1 MGMKRR
7 WGQGWVYGVASG
19 RLGERIGTTLLS
31 WDCFMTQR
39 GANELAIF
47 ELIHQASRD
56 ASGSNRQRRA
66 RPRWPFPAIQRVV
79 PYEDGPVPPL
89 EDFAPV
95 RCMDL
100 SRSGIAFLSPE
111 PPAAENLL
119 VALGK
124 PPAVRYVTAH
134 VVHQR
139 TVYLV
144 GCSFGRRV
152 EG

>member
-1 MGMKRR
+1 
-7 WGQGWVYGVASG
+7 
-19 RLGERIGTTLLS
+19 
-31 WDCFMTQR
+31 MTQF

-47 ELIHQASRD
+47 ELIHQAGRD
-56 ASGSNRQRRA
+56 TSGSNRQRRA
-66 RPRWPFPAIQRVV
+66 RPRWPFPVIQRVV

-89 EDFAPV
+89 ERFEPV
-95 RCMDL
+95 RCLDL

-111 PPAAENLL
+111 PAADNLL

-139 TVYLV
+139 MVYLV